1 MPANFKL
8 HGFEI
13 AVDWYMMYLRIYQFW
28 AEYRSNHKVD
38 PLGGP
43 FSSTVISMSCLQHL
57 QA

>member
-28 AEYRSNHKVD
+28 AEYKSDH
-38 PLGGP
+38 
-43 FSSTVISMSCLQHL
+43 
-57 QA
+57 